1 MIKEEQLTEAFCHSF
16 RVRWAEVD
24 AQNIVFNGHYLM
36 YFDIAIT
43 EFFRNMGITFPDG
56 IAQYGTDMFVK
67 KATVEYHQ
75 PARFDNWL
83 NVYVNVGKIGNSSV
97 QFSVEIFNE
106 GKHLVSGEV
115 IYVNADPKVHRSAPI
130 PEPLR
135 QLFAQ
140 AQKSINAVG

>member
-1 MIKEEQLTEAFCHSF
+1 MITEEQLKGSFCYSL

-56 IAQYGTDMFVK
+56 ILQYGTDMFVR

-83 NVYVNVGKIGNSSV
+83 NIYVNVAKIGNSSV

-140 AQKSINAVG
+140 AQKSTNAVG